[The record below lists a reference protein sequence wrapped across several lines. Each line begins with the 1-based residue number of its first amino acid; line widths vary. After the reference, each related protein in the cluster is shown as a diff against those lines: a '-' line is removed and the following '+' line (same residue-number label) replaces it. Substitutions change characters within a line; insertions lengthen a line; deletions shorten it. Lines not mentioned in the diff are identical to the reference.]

1 MKKNGKPKTLG
12 LKDYPLLIEAGTD
25 EYRAK
30 KNIQVEKIDSKG
42 VFRRSRVLDQTKFD
56 ELFLSDK
63 INKFQ
68 YSAAEMYLNLMKIS
82 GCFLRSPSLKG
93 GVKTGF
99 RESAN
104 LMASKIMAISF
115 ARDCLRNLGDE
126 YVVAVET
133 CLAQDKDVD
142 LNLLKTGLDA
152 LVRYFHID

>member
-1 MKKNGKPKTLG
+1 MTGCVVGILMGKALLILQLPFRISLEMILMLGGSVKKNGKMKILG

-82 GCFLRSPSLKG
+82 
-93 GVKTGF
+93 
-99 RESAN
+99 
-104 LMASKIMAISF
+104 
-115 ARDCLRNLGDE
+115 
-126 YVVAVET
+126 
-133 CLAQDKDVD
+133 
-142 LNLLKTGLDA
+142 
-152 LVRYFHID
+152 FH